1 MLTTPL
7 EQLVTTCVEKQGA
20 HVIEVIV
27 KGHQQRPLLEV
38 YVDTEAGVTTE
49 LCSAISKEIHSVLRV
64 RPLLGPLV
72 QLTVSSPGIERP
84 LRYLW
89 QYRKH
94 IGRDLTVQVTAGET
108 GEEHTGRLAAVD
120 GESIVL
126 EPGVPGEQHRFPFD
140 TIVRAVVK
148 TPW

>member
-7 EQLVTTCVEKQGA
+7 EQLVETCVGRHGA
-20 HVIEVIV
+20 HVIDVIV
-27 KGHQQRPLLEV
+27 KGQRQRPVLEV

-49 LCSAISKEIHSVLRV
+49 LCSAISKELHKALQV
-64 RPLLGPLV
+64 RPVLGPMA
-72 QLTVSSPGIERP
+72 QLTVSSPGIDRP

-94 IGRDLTVQVTAGET
+94 IGRDLALQVTAGGT
-108 GEEHTGRLAAVD
+108 NEEGTGRLAAVE
-120 GESIVL
+120 GEEIVL
-126 EPGVPGEQHRFPFD
+126 EPGPSGEQRRFPFD
-140 TIVRAVVK
+140 TIVRAVVQ

>member
-7 EQLVTTCVEKQGA
+7 EQLVTTCVRKHDA
-20 HVIEVIV
+20 HVIDVIV
-27 KGHQQRPLLEV
+27 KGHQQRPVLEV

-49 LCSAISKEIHSVLRV
+49 LCSAISKEIHGALRV
-64 RPLLGPLV
+64 RPLLGPMA
-72 QLTVSSPGIERP
+72 QLTVSSPGIDRP

-94 IGRDLTVQVTAGET
+94 IGRDLTVQITAGGTDEECT
-108 GEEHTGRLAAVD
+108 GHLAAVD
-120 GESIVL
+120 GETIVL
-126 EPGVPGEQHRFPFD
+126 EPGSPGEQRRFPFE